1 MKESPELFHGVLEG
15 CAGDEDLVVGVEL
28 DQGLVQ
34 QRLVVL
40 QPIARQCYYDNSYD
54 VCVCVFRLNL
64 APNATTNNMNIMILM
79 RGR

>member
-40 QPIARQCYYDNSYD
+40 QPIARQCYYDNQQYEHND
-54 VCVCVFRLNL
+54 FD
-64 APNATTNNMNIMILM
+64 AGKM
-79 RGR
+79 R